1 MQYVTLAN
9 GVKMPQLGYGVYQVS
24 KEECILDALKVGY
37 RHFDTAQC
45 YLNEELVGNALAK
58 SGIPR
63 SEIFITGKVWISNY
77 GYEKTKKSVLDSL
90 SKLKTDYID
99 LMLLHQAFNDYYGAW
114 RALEELYEEG
124 KLKAI
129 GVSNFYPDRL
139 VDLCGFTRI
148 NPMVN
153 QVELHPFY
161 QRIEDQKWM
170 QKYNVQIEGWSPF
183 AEGRCDYFTN
193 PIIEKIAKKHKK
205 SNAQIILRWGIQ
217 RGVVMIPKAS
227 SLTHMKENFEI
238 FDFQLTEEDMNVIAA
253 MDTKKTAFR
262 SQQEPETV
270 ETVVKQV
277 KDKLFE

>member
-45 YLNEELVGNALAK
+45 YLNEELVGNALEK

-253 MDTKKTAFR
+253 MDTKKTAFM

-270 ETVVKQV
+270 EIVVKQV

>member
-253 MDTKKTAFR
+253 MDTKKTAFM

-270 ETVVKQV
+270 EIVVKQV